1 MRGRGSA
8 VSAPVRINCGSVG
21 RGKGEGD
28 ERTPGGTAV
37 LRPWGRMGRPEVED
51 APDRWVPPV
60 GDQRERGR
68 WSGSVVLVGL
78 EASWASVGKE

>member
-60 GDQRERGR
+60 GDQRKVERAA
-68 WSGSVVLVGL
+68 VLVGL